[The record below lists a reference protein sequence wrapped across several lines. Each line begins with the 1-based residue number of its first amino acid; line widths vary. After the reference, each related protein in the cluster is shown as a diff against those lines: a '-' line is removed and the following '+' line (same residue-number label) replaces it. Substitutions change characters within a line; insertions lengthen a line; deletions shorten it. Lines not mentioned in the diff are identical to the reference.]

1 MENHVIGRTGKGNT
15 AGIGF
20 DLNDAM
26 GESTCVQCGECM
38 VSCPT
43 TAITFNPVATVQP
56 RHVAGR
62 AEIVSAMEL
71 VRDPV
76 FDGIPPKFLL
86 WQQGLVVR
94 RICAPDKF
102 LSQRRT
108 GKHRLHY

>member
-1 MENHVIGRTGKGNT
+1 M
-15 AGIGF
+15 F
-20 DLNDAM
+20 AM

-43 TAITFNPVATVQP
+43 SAITFNPVATVPP

-62 AEIVSAMEL
+62 AKILSAAEL

-94 RICAPDKF
+94 RTCAPDNS
-102 LSQRRT
+102 LPQRRT